1 MFFRGLLSS
10 TFIYFHLTSV
20 KWFEPFRFDLTK
32 HFPGFV
38 SEEDSMAFS
47 CVSCLHALLFPLVL
61 RLMCFPF
68 FKRNRLWT
76 TVICW
81 VLIKTDPQP
90 AYKKRK
96 SLVLCFFLSPNYMER
111 SKLTMVL
118 EQNMKCKSLHVQ

>member
-1 MFFRGLLSS
+1 
-10 TFIYFHLTSV
+10 
-20 KWFEPFRFDLTK
+20 
-32 HFPGFV
+32 
-38 SEEDSMAFS
+38 MAFS

-96 SLVLCFFLSPNYMER
+96 SLVLCFFF
-111 SKLTMVL
+111 
-118 EQNMKCKSLHVQ
+118 CKTDNGFGTKYEVQKFARAVVT

>member
-1 MFFRGLLSS
+1 
-10 TFIYFHLTSV
+10 
-20 KWFEPFRFDLTK
+20 
-32 HFPGFV
+32 
-38 SEEDSMAFS
+38 MAFS

-90 AYKKRK
+90 AYKKKKK
-96 SLVLCFFLSPNYMER
+96 SSVMLFLIT
-111 SKLTMVL
+111 KLHGKIKTDNGFGIKY
-118 EQNMKCKSLHVQ
+118 EVQKFARAVVT